1 MIILH
6 NFDYFNPLL
15 IAKNGIVFNLKMI
28 LRSIAMNQGKI
39 LMKHVFNYSVDN
51 HILLFVEYQ
60 IHCLAVPQKFSVIPV
75 QAQCTVHKRRPG
87 L

>member
-1 MIILH
+1 MILLH

-39 LMKHVFNYSVDN
+39 LMKHVFNHSVDN
-51 HILLFVEYQ
+51 HILLFVENQ
-60 IHCLAVPQKFSVIPV
+60 IHCADPQKVSVIPV
-75 QAQCTVHKRRPG
+75 QTQCTVHKRRAG